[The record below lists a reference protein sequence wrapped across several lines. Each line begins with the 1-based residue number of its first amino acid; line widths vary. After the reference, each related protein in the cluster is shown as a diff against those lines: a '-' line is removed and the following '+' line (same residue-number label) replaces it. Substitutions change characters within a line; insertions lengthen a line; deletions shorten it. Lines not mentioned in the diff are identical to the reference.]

1 MTGAIAIRQANK
13 DDLPRLKKIIDLS
26 FPLFFRYFAAHSV
39 SDLEEPTL
47 VFQVNGEIVAF
58 AKQTQFCIK
67 QVKYGC
73 LLWIAVD
80 PEFRRQGT
88 ALALTNA
95 ALDWQKIN
103 GASVIFASVQRSNK
117 ASLGALE
124 KAGFVRTGFRSL
136 RCLFGW
142 RVFQFLI
149 DIWFAPGELVLAHF

>member
-1 MTGAIAIRQANK
+1 MSKRSGVRQATI
-13 DDLPRLKKIIDLS
+13 DDLPRLKEIIGES

-39 SDLEEPTL
+39 ADLGEPTL
-47 VFQVNGEIVAF
+47 VFQVNGEVVAF

-73 LLWIAVD
+73 LLWIAVN
-80 PEFRRQGT
+80 PEHRRQGT

-95 ALDWQKIN
+95 ALDWEKNN

-117 ASLGALE
+117 ASLGALG
-124 KAGFVRTGFRSL
+124 KAGFVRIGFGSL